1 MIKEL
6 IKLAD
11 HLDSKGLVEEADYL
25 DRITK
30 KAQAKPVYKNTLTDF
45 PKKNQRF
52 IFIENTGIA
61 YILNDEGSLGSK
73 NGENFFKLTPTL
85 LKALQEDIK
94 SNVIIQEGTYNLLKN
109 DPEW

>member
-11 HLDSKGLVEEADYL
+11 HLDSKGLAKEADYL
-25 DRITK
+25 DGIIK

-52 IFIENTGIA
+52 IFVENKVIA

-73 NGENFFKLTPTL
+73 NGENFFKLTPAIS
-85 LKALQEDIK
+85 KALQEDIK
-94 SNVIIQEGTYNLLKN
+94 SKVIIQEGTYNILKN